1 MTGMTPRR
9 YDVVSF
15 DLGST
20 LVYLDPTRLAA
31 LLASHGVETSLA
43 SLLTS
48 EQAACGVI
56 DHPDLIAGRTSDEL
70 WCFFL
75 DALLAGIGVPP
86 GPWRRALADLV
97 EQENE
102 DHRLWAHVPPEVPP
116 LLDRLLAAGYR
127 LVVVSNGGGGV
138 RSFLESRGLAG
149 AFEVIVDSFLV
160 GVEKPDP
167 RIFARALDPLGVPSE
182 RVVHVGDFYHVDV
195 VGAERAGLTGVLL
208 DRSATRG
215 QGRCPSIRT
224 LAEIE
229 TFLSLPNSGF
239 SLQGTNPNSR

>member
-1 MTGMTPRR
+1 MAPRR

-20 LVYLDPTRLAA
+20 LVYLDPTRLAM
-31 LLASHGVETSLA
+31 LLADHGVETSPA
-43 SLLTS
+43 SLLTV
-48 EQAACGVI
+48 EQAARVMT
-56 DHPDLIAGRTSDEL
+56 DHPDLIVGRTSDEL
-70 WCFFL
+70 WRLFL
-75 DALLAGIGVPP
+75 DELLAGIGVSP
-86 GPWRRALADLV
+86 GPRRRALADLI

-102 DHRLWAHVPPEVPP
+102 NHRLWAHVPPDVPP
-116 LLDRLLAAGYR
+116 LLDRLRGAGYR

-167 RIFARALDPLGVPSE
+167 RIFSLALDPLGVPSE
-182 RVVHVGDFYHVDV
+182 RVVHIGDFYHVDV
-195 VGAERAGLTGVLL
+195 IGAERAGLTGVLL
-208 DRSATRG
+208 DRTATRG

-224 LAEIE
+224 LVEIE
-229 TFLSLPNSGF
+229 DFLALPTSG
-239 SLQGTNPNSR
+239 SRLHGTNPNSP

>member
-1 MTGMTPRR
+1 MTSRR

-31 LLASHGVETSLA
+31 LLADHGVETSPA
-43 SLLTS
+43 SLLTV
-48 EQAACGVI
+48 EQAARDLT
-56 DHPDLIAGRTSDEL
+56 DHPALIAGRTGDEL
-70 WCFFL
+70 WRLFL

-86 GPWRRALADLV
+86 GPRRRALVDLV
-97 EQENE
+97 ERENE
-102 DHRLWAHVPPEVPP
+102 NHRLWAHVPPDVPP
-116 LLDRLLAAGYR
+116 LLDRLRAAGYR
-127 LVVVSNGGGGV
+127 LLVVSNGGGGV

-167 RIFARALDPLGVPSE
+167 RIFDLVLDPIGVPSE
-182 RVVHVGDFYHVDV
+182 RVVHVGDFYYVDV
-195 VGAERAGLTGVLL
+195 IGAERAGLTGVLL
-208 DRSATRG
+208 DPSATRS

-224 LAEIE
+224 LMEIE
-229 TFLSLPNSGF
+229 AFLALPKSG
-239 SLQGTNPNSR
+239 SPIQGTNPSSL